1 MLHNWGQMPY
11 KERSL
16 SSVLIDI
23 DSKCKKYNITK
34 AVIDYSKI
42 LYRNIREGVHTSG
55 KSKGKNIIIRGINR
69 RKIIAACVFYGA
81 NL

>member
-34 AVIDYSKI
+34 AVIDYSKMWMFGGFY
-42 LYRNIREGVHTSG
+42 LYGGRSG
-55 KSKGKNIIIRGINR
+55 
-69 RKIIAACVFYGA
+69 C
-81 NL
+81 